1 MTGKY
6 YTPVVKKA
14 LMKYRE
20 KNSEEYK
27 NYMKNFMKE
36 YRIKNREK
44 CLVHDDN
51 TRIRNNLSYE
61 AKVFMKKIDPFLFNY

>member
-1 MTGKY
+1 MPTKY

-27 NYMKNFMKE
+27 NYMKN
-36 YRIKNREK
+36 
-44 CLVHDDN
+44 LV
-51 TRIRNNLSYE
+51 LY
-61 AKVFMKKIDPFLFNY
+61 